1 MDLHSLQNVLM
12 IVAIVAVVV
21 IAVLMIV
28 LLISIVKFIN
38 DIRTTLRSI
47 HIEGQRIANEITDF
61 RESIKGRAG
70 TTAALLGWLTTK
82 RMVTRFFERR
92 SGRRDRRHYD

>member
-1 MDLHSLQNVLM
+1 MDLHSLQNVLLV
-12 IVAIVAVVV
+12 VAILAVVI

-28 LLISIVKFIN
+28 LLISIVRFIN
-38 DIRTTLRSI
+38 DIRATLHAI

-82 RMVTRFFERR
+82 KMITRFFDRR
-92 SGRRDRRHYD
+92 SGQRDRRRYD